1 MDGDKS
7 IFDYVVLLVDEKSR
21 KGTGKVSRYRFKLP
35 GVSFIM
41 IVADSPLGD
50 ASNHEDI
57 LSILIDSCGVG
68 GKIKVHSDRVQ
79 D

>member
-1 MDGDKS
+1 M
-7 IFDYVVLLVDEKSR
+7 
-21 KGTGKVSRYRFKLP
+21 TRYRFKNQIAGP

-41 IVADSPLGD
+41 IVADSSLGD
-50 ASNHEDI
+50 ASNHENI

-68 GKIKVHSDRVQ
+68 GEIKVQSDRVQ

>member
-1 MDGDKS
+1 MTSNQEK
-7 IFDYVVLLVDEKSR
+7 VLE
-21 KGTGKVSRYRFKLP
+21 RYAGP

-41 IVADSPLGD
+41 IVADSLLGD
-50 ASNHEDI
+50 VSNHEDI

-68 GKIKVHSDRVQ
+68 GKVKVQSDRVQ